1 MRPYASSSKFQSTM
15 YKFEFLPLQ
24 NNVKLT
30 ALEQWFSTSFWTM
43 GHLSQKISDGPL
55 CYSDTS

>member
-1 MRPYASSSKFQSTM
+1 MRPYASSSKFQSAM

-30 ALEQWFSTSFWTM
+30 VLERWFSTSFWTM
-43 GHLSQKISDGPL
+43 DHLLQKTFDGPL
-55 CYSDTS
+55 CYSDT